1 MKARTSL
8 LLVSVFT
15 LTSATAAPLTNT
27 EIFSAIDGEYDLTPN
42 EPSIS
47 ASSERINFD
56 LSPQSEK
63 AYKNTVTRNRTEFN
77 FSLDV
82 RDTVDPNESFE
93 EAPALWEYDQR

>member
-1 MKARTSL
+1 MNTRTSL

-15 LTSATAAPLTNT
+15 LTSATAAPLTNA
-27 EIFSAIDGEYDLTPN
+27 EIFSAIDGEFDHTQS
-42 EPSIS
+42 EQSFS
-47 ASSERINFD
+47 ANSERTNFD

-63 AYKNTVTRNRTEFN
+63 AYKNTVTRNRTQFN

-93 EAPALWEYDQR
+93 EAPAIWENSQR